1 MSRLKCIVVE
11 DELPASRILEK
22 YISELEHLELV
33 KCCSNAFEATA
44 ILKEEKIDLIFL
56 DIHLPKLSG
65 INFVKTLSN
74 PPKVIF
80 TTAYPQYAIEG
91 FELDAVDYLLKP
103 FSFERF
109 MKSVNKVVVDKAP
122 AVAPPA
128 SVKEMDYVFIKTDKK
143 IIRLDINGLKYVES
157 QSDYIRLVSEK
168 DSIMVLQSLKY
179 MENLLPGDEFLR
191 CHKSFIVN
199 LKYVDRITG
208 NIIQIGDQE
217 IPIGRHYKQD
227 LMEVIEKRIMNK

>member
-1 MSRLKCIVVE
+1 ME
-11 DELPASRILEK
+11 DELPARRILEK
-22 YISELEHLELV
+22 YISDLSHLELV
-33 KCCSNAFEATA
+33 QCCSNAFEAATV
-44 ILKEEKIDLIFL
+44 LKEEKIDLIFL

-65 INFVKTLSN
+65 INFVKTLKN
-74 PPKVIF
+74 PPRVIF

-109 MKSVNKVVVDKAP
+109 MKSVNKVEITNTNQAATLP
-122 AVAPPA
+122 
-128 SVKEMDYVFIKTDKK
+128 KEMDYVFIKTDKK
-143 IIRLDINGLKYVES
+143 IIRLDISTLKYVES

-168 DSIMVLQSLKY
+168 ESIMVLQSLKY
-179 MENLLPGDEFLR
+179 MEQLLSGNEFLR
-191 CHKSFIVN
+191 CHKSFIIN

-208 NIIQIGDQE
+208 NIIKIGDQE

>member
-22 YISELEHLELV
+22 YISDLEQLELV
-33 KCCSNAFEATA
+33 KCCSNAFEAA
-44 ILKEEKIDLIFL
+44 AVLKEEKIDLIFL

-109 MKSVNKVVVDKAP
+109 IKSVNKLELN
-122 AVAPPA
+122 
-128 SVKEMDYVFIKTDKK
+128 SVMSVPVNSKEMDYVFIKTDKK
-143 IIRLDINGLKYVES
+143 IIRLDISGLKYVES

-168 DSIMVLQSLKY
+168 DAILVLQSLKY
-179 MENLLPGDEFLR
+179 MENILPGEEFLR
-191 CHKSFIVN
+191 CHKSFIIN

-208 NIIQIGDQE
+208 NIIKIGDQE

>member
-1 MSRLKCIVVE
+1 MSKLRCIVVE
-11 DELPASRILEK
+11 DELPARRILEK
-22 YISELEHLELV
+22 YIADLSHLELV
-33 KCCSNAFEATA
+33 LCCSNAFEAA
-44 ILKEEKIDLIFL
+44 SVLKEEKIDLIFL

-74 PPKVIF
+74 PPSVIF

-109 MKSVNKVVVDKAP
+109 MKSVNKVETNAKAP
-122 AVAPPA
+122 MEQV
-128 SVKEMDYVFIKTDKK
+128 SKEMDYVFIKTDKK
-143 IIRLDINGLKYVES
+143 IIRLDINELKYVES

-168 DSIMVLQSLKY
+168 GAIMVLQSLKY
-179 MENLLPGDEFLR
+179 MEHLLSGNEFLR
-191 CHKSFIVN
+191 CHKSFIIN
-199 LKYVDRITG
+199 LKYIDRITG
-208 NIIQIGDQE
+208 NLIKIGDQE

-227 LMEVIEKRIMNK
+227 LMEAIEKRIMNK